1 MSPERTCYFQE
12 NKGRHYEKI
21 DVDSWLTERKQDQKT
36 QKLIEENFSFDSTI
50 QNEKMPHRVTEQP
63 GFSYLGGSA
72 KKAIQRGSIILEPE
86 FESPQEHRIQI
97 YPPSL
102 PQSEQQLHR
111 QPSIEQQQHQRRN
124 SNEMPQKKNSRD
136 FLLSE
141 FDAALKKFERTKV
154 PDSLPLKDEDDESKD
169 KHDPRPMVIS
179 PTLLKSNKIMD
190 KTVHKAAPTKPLIIS
205 RSSTPSTNDVK
216 APLPSSAEKTKAP
229 FPWLGG
235 NEPRALY
242 PQTKR
247 VKHVDKIQ
255 SSGGEGIKSGVHGV
269 QSVRSKSKTVET
281 TSKSGQSDGNRKNVI
296 VHPGVTEH
304 PGKEV
309 FPPEMVANKKASE
322 GKKTYRMSASL
333 RELQPKVLSNNP
345 PKPPSP
351 VKEVLKDFIKE
362 REIKKTLNFDVAAWK
377 SKVNESSKVP
387 QRVEPVQHES
397 QNKKIIDSFSSY
409 DPPRIPVQ
417 KPLSFTETL
426 KSSSV
431 DNYDI
436 TGPPPSSECTQHSL
450 LAELNST
457 VSPEPA
463 PKSTISILQ
472 TGYQASPGKVSL
484 EETAS
489 ILSTSME
496 LCQTYPDP
504 SASRVSLVTSPSLD
518 HVTTSA
524 GHVSQLNQSLT
535 VTTPSSNKT
544 GHPQTST
551 ISQNQQPTPE
561 IKMEVEETMS
571 QKDPPST
578 VTQSPV
584 RGSQTVAPLKSETEN
599 STPLKGPQAVN
610 ADLTPAVSS
619 NHCVMLPDKNICSR
633 HHLKEFL
640 NFQIRRFKIKTEE
653 IEPSSNTT
661 VKVEVEE
668 SGEKK
673 ESPSACRSK
682 RKSAIIASQNLVEK
696 VYKVGLKISL
706 IDYKL
711 RHCNVN

>member
-1 MSPERTCYFQE
+1 
-12 NKGRHYEKI
+12 
-21 DVDSWLTERKQDQKT
+21 
-36 QKLIEENFSFDSTI
+36 
-50 QNEKMPHRVTEQP
+50 MPHRVTEQP

-86 FESPQEHRIQI
+86 FQSSQEHRIQI
-97 YPPSL
+97 YPPSVPL
-102 PQSEQQLHR
+102 VSQSDQQLQC
-111 QPSIEQQQHQRRN
+111 QPSIEQQQQQRRN
-124 SNEMPQKKNSRD
+124 SSEMLQTQKKNSRD

-169 KHDPRPMVIS
+169 KNDPRPMVIS

-205 RSSTPSTNDVK
+205 RSSSSSTKDVK
-216 APLPSSAEKTKAP
+216 APLPSSTEKTKAP

-247 VKHVDKIQ
+247 VKHVDKNQ
-255 SSGGEGIKSGVHGV
+255 SAGGEGIKSGVQSG
-269 QSVRSKSKTVET
+269 QSVRSKSKTVDS
-281 TSKSGQSDGNRKNVI
+281 TSTSGQSEGNRKNVI

-304 PGKEV
+304 QGKEV

-333 RELQPKVLSNNP
+333 RELQPKALTNNP

-387 QRVEPVQHES
+387 QRAEPVQHES

-409 DPPRIPVQ
+409 DPPRIPLQ

-431 DNYDI
+431 DNYEI
-436 TGPPPSSECTQHSL
+436 TGPPPTLESTQHSL

-504 SASRVSLVTSPSLD
+504 TASRVSLVTSPSLD
-518 HVTTSA
+518 HVTSNT
-524 GHVSQLNQSLT
+524 GHVPQLNQSQT
-535 VTTPSSNKT
+535 VTSPSGNKNV
-544 GHPQTST
+544 HPQTST
-551 ISQNQQPTPE
+551 TTPE

-571 QKDPPST
+571 HKDPPST
-578 VTQSPV
+578 VTQCPV
-584 RGSQTVAPLKSETEN
+584 TGSQTVVLKSETKN
-599 STPLKGPQAVN
+599 STPIKVPHAVST
-610 ADLTPAVSS
+610 DLTPAASS

-640 NFQIRRFKIKTEE
+640 NFQFRRFKIKTEE
-653 IEPSSNTT
+653 ID
-661 VKVEVEE
+661 VKVEE

-673 ESPSACRSK
+673 ESPSTCRSK

-696 VYKVGLKISL
+696 VYKVGLKIFL

-711 RHCNVN
+711 CH